1 MLLVIVSDWPE
12 DVFGSV
18 ISLEIQITS
27 SVLVF

>member
-12 DVFGSV
+12 EGFGSV
-18 ISLEIQITS
+18 IALDIQIAS